1 MRARLNARAG
11 TCLLAMVMAV
21 WSGGAWA
28 GTPEAPRT
36 VVTLAFDDGLEEQ
49 RQVLDM
55 LSASGLKATFFII
68 SGRVGKSGYMNLDD
82 LRRLAAAGHEIGGHT
97 LQHEELAPMAI
108 AGQRQEICEDRLRLL
123 SWGFSPTALAF
134 PFGANDAVVNQTA
147 AACGYNAARDVRG
160 LKDTCGSCPV
170 AESIPPF
177 DPYEIRTPAT
187 VTRDDGL
194 EQLQAWVTTA
204 EAAGGGWVNVVFHF
218 VEPDCAKHTYCV
230 QTDVLREFMGWLAQR
245 APLGTEVRT
254 MQDVMGGAARPA
266 VHPVSLEPTA
276 TLKNPSL
283 EDDANVD
290 GVPDCWQLGPAHGGA
305 VRTERSAEAHSGAWS
320 YRLERVE
327 ESGGVASLQVLRDDG
342 TCAPSV
348 TPGGGARASVWYRA
362 STPLHLE
369 ASVKGEDGTWRVFSR
384 GPSLPPAEVWTEAS
398 WELPIALP
406 ADVRELSVGVA
417 LEGVGWALVD
427 DFALAEAAVPDA
439 RLVLDAPTG
448 GETFVVGQEVEV
460 RWSTLGEV
468 RTLDVAY
475 STDASGGWVPV
486 ATSVENTGLL
496 TWRVP
501 DAPSQEALLRITSTE
516 DATVSA
522 MSAPFRILAG
532 PPPPDTEE
540 TPPTVTPPGEPP
552 PGEDLGGEQVDGA
565 SGGCGG
571 CGGTGTGKVCLA
583 LAGGLFALSRARR
596 RLEVLSLREKPRD
609 PHPCS
614 ALGPGCCPHR
624 PRHTAAWKRGPLP
637 RGNGSGKRDA
647 GASGKSGSE

>member
-11 TCLLAMVMAV
+11 TCLLAMVLGV
-21 WSGGAWA
+21 WGGGAWA
-28 GTPEAPRT
+28 GTPGART

-68 SGRVGKSGYMNLDD
+68 SGRVGQTGYLNVDD
-82 LRRLAAAGHEIGGHT
+82 LRRLAAAGHDIGGHT
-97 LQHEELAPMAI
+97 LQHSELAVMTPKN
-108 AGQRQEICEDRLRLL
+108 QRQEICEDRLRLL

-134 PFGANDAVVNQTA
+134 PFGSNDAVVNQTA

-160 LKDTCGSCPV
+160 LVDTCSSCPT
-170 AESIPPF
+170 AETIPPL

-194 EQLQAWVTTA
+194 EQLQSWVTTT
-204 EAAGGGWVNVVFHF
+204 EAAGGGWVVVVFHF
-218 VEPDCAKHTYCV
+218 VEPDCTKHTYCV
-230 QTDVLREFMGWLAQR
+230 KPDVLREFMGWLSQR
-245 APLGTEVRT
+245 APMGTEVRT
-254 MQDVMGGAARPA
+254 MQDVLGGAARPA
-266 VHPVSLEPTA
+266 VHPLPQSPTA

-305 VRTERSAEAHSGAWS
+305 VRAERSAEAHSGAWS

-327 ESGGVASLQVLRDDG
+327 ASGGVASLQVLRDDG
-342 TCAPSV
+342 TCAPAV
-348 TPGGGARASVWYRA
+348 TPGSGSRVSLWYRA

-369 ASVKGEDGTWRVFSR
+369 AAVKGADGTWRVWNR
-384 GPSLPPAEVWTEAS
+384 GPSLPPAETWTEAS

-406 ADVRELSVGVA
+406 ADAFELSVGVA

-427 DFALAEAAVPDA
+427 DFGLAEATAPAA

-448 GETFVVGQEVEV
+448 GEDFVVGQKVEV

-475 STDASGGWVPV
+475 STEASAGWVPV
-486 ATSVENTGLL
+486 ATSVENTGHLI
-496 TWRVP
+496 WRVP
-501 DAPSQEALLRITSTE
+501 DAPSQEALLRVASTE
-516 DATVSA
+516 DGTVSG

-532 PPPPDTEE
+532 GPQPDVEE
-540 TPPTVTPPGEPP
+540 TPPEGQPPGGQPP
-552 PGEDLGGEQVDGA
+552 EEVLGDGQVNGE

-571 CGGTGTGKVCLA
+571 CEGAGTGQLFLA
-583 LAGGLFALSRARR
+583 VAGGLFALSRSRARR
-596 RLEVLSLREKPRD
+596 RLGALPMQGEQRA

-614 ALGPGCCPHR
+614 SLGPGCCPHR
-624 PRHTAAWKRGPLP
+624 PRHPARWQRK
-637 RGNGSGKRDA
+637 
-647 GASGKSGSE
+647 E